1 MLPRI
6 NRLKK
11 GVDFERV
18 FKEGKGFKDGF
29 LFLKIVKNNLGE
41 SRFGFVVSKRFSK
54 KSSLRNKTKRK
65 LRELIRIKIDKI
77 KKQIDGVIIV
87 SPGLEIKNSR
97 EIEESLDRL
106 FRKSGLL

>member
-1 MLPRI
+1 MLSKK

-11 GVDFERV
+11 GADFKRV

-41 SRFGFVVSKRFSK
+41 SRFGFVVGKRFSK
-54 KSSLRNKTKRK
+54 KSFLRNKTKRK
-65 LRELIRIKIDKI
+65 LQELVRIEINKI
-77 KKQIDGVIIV
+77 KKKIDGVIIV
-87 SPGLEIKNSR
+87 SPGLGIKNSR
-97 EIEESLDRL
+97 EIEESLGRL